1 MTKYCY
7 NNNHKRNREE
17 RFLLLTKG
25 FTLIELLAVIAIIAI
40 LASIVLVSF
49 RRFAPTYKLGQEAGR
64 IVQDLRLAQQK
75 TVTEQITHLVLFDQD
90 GNRYFLIRLMPDP
103 ELPGE
108 YISEILKTEILDADI
123 QIQELQDLEE
133 PEIRFTTVGGA
144 ADAGKIVLANRYDE
158 TKTIDVRPAGFISY

>member
-1 MTKYCY
+1 MIKYY
-7 NNNHKRNREE
+7 YDHHRGREQKSL
-17 RFLLLTKG
+17 FPAKG

-90 GNRYFLIRLMPDP
+90 GNRYFLIRLVPDP
-103 ELPGE
+103 EQPGE
-108 YISEILKTEILDADI
+108 YISETLKTEILDAEI